1 MTVLRPGHEPA
12 TSGRTGARHLLRT
25 RLEALDPPVRRD
37 VVRLLTLLALLP
49 LVLLLARGVVRLPHA
64 FDPLA
69 LYGLAVLAAN
79 ICLLHLA
86 YSRYDDP
93 ALGPLRRRPRH
104 ADAFPALLAQ
114 PRVSFL
120 LAVRNERAH
129 VEACVRSMAAV
140 DYPGLQLIVVDDA
153 SDDGTP
159 EVLERLAEELP
170 LTLIR
175 LEKNLGKKGALVR
188 ACAVADGDVLL
199 FTDSDCV
206 VAPDAVRHCVT
217 ALVRHPEL
225 GAVSGHCRALNADA
239 GLLARVQDIWYEGQ
253 FRVSKAAEA
262 AFSLVTCVSGPLA
275 AFRREA
281 VWNYLPAWAEDR
293 FLGAPFR
300 FATDR
305 QLTGYV
311 LGQAW
316 HGRALKKRHA
326 DSPFVRE
333 HDYPELRWGAGY
345 TRSARVW
352 TRVPSRFSSFLH
364 QQIRWKKSFIR
375 NLFFTGRF
383 MWRRGPAAA
392 VLYYGHALWVIAAPA
407 LVLRHLLWA
416 PLHLAGLLTLLYL
429 AGIVLKGCVWGLAYR
444 FDHPGDRAW
453 RCRPLMSLLSCCI
466 LTWLLPYALL
476 TLRRG
481 VWSRSAA

>member
-1 MTVLRPGHEPA
+1 MTVLRPGRVPA
-12 TSGRTGARHLLRT
+12 TPLRTGARQRLGT
-25 RLEALDPPVRRD
+25 RLDALDPGVRRD

-49 LVLLLARGVVRLPHA
+49 LLLLLARRAVRLPHG
-64 FDPLA
+64 FDLLT
-69 LYGLAVLAAN
+69 LYGLTVLAGT

-93 ALGPLRRRPRH
+93 AVRLLRRRPRH
-104 ADAFPALLAQ
+104 AQAFPALPAQ

-120 LAVRNERAH
+120 LAVRNEREH
-129 VEACVRSMAAV
+129 IEDCVRSMAAV
-140 DYPGLQLIVVDDA
+140 DYPDLQLVVVDDA
-153 SDDGTP
+153 SDDGTAD
-159 EVLERLAEELP
+159 VLRRLADELP

-175 LEKNLGKKGALVR
+175 LDENLGKKGALVR

-206 VAPDAVRHCVT
+206 IAPDAVRHCVT

-225 GAVSGHCRALNADA
+225 GAVSGHCRALNTDA
-239 GLLARVQDIWYEGQ
+239 GLLARVQDVWYEGQ
-253 FRVSKAAEA
+253 FRITKAAEA
-262 AFSLVTCVSGPLA
+262 AFGSVSCVSGPLA
-275 AFRREA
+275 AFRRDA
-281 VWNYLPAWAEDR
+281 IYNYLPAWAEDR

-316 HGRALKKRHA
+316 HGRALKDRHA
-326 DSPFVRE
+326 DSPFVSE
-333 HDYPELRWGAGY
+333 HDYPELRWEVGY
-345 TRSARVW
+345 TRAARVW
-352 TRVPSRFSSFLH
+352 TRVPSRPSSFLR

-392 VLYYGHALWVIAAPA
+392 ALYYGHALWVIAAPA
-407 LVLRHLLWA
+407 LVVRHLVWA
-416 PLHLAGLLTLLYL
+416 PLNLAAVLTLLYL
-429 AGIVLKGCVWGLAYR
+429 CGVLLKGCVWGIAYR
-444 FDHPGDRAW
+444 FDHPRDRAW
-453 RCRPLMSLLSCCI
+453 RCRPLMSLLSCCV
-466 LTWLLPYALL
+466 LAWLLPYALL
-476 TLRRG
+476 TLRRN